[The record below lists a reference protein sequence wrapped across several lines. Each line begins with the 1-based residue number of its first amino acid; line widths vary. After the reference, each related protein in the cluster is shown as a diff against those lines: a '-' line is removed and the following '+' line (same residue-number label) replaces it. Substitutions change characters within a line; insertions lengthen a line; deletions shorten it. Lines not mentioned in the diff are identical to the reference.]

1 MQRCLGCM
9 KEYGEEY
16 DVCPYCGYIKDT
28 PPKNKAHLPGGTMIS
43 GRYMLGRV
51 LGYGGF
57 GVTYIAWDSRL
68 NRAVAIKEFFPN
80 SLSTRT
86 IGETRVNCYDDKAS
100 QYFKEGVKKML
111 DEGNRLSKFTSN
123 ENIVN
128 VYDCFEENNTAYIV
142 MEYLDGED
150 LKQYLNEK
158 GGKLPPEEAVE
169 IILPVINALKDM
181 HKEKIIHRDISPD
194 NIFLCSDGKIKLL
207 DFGSARLAV
216 EDSDKSLSIMLKKGF
231 APKEQYAGRSKQ
243 GPWTDVYAVCA
254 TLYKMITGELP
265 PESLERDVEP
275 LKSFS
280 EFGIEGYDGLESVI
294 RKGLEPEYTD
304 RIQDVTEL
312 KIGLTEA
319 LEKKPETISE
329 NQEKPVTPKRKKP
342 KVNVKAIIAA
352 AAAVVLVTSVAVAVK
367 FLPRTKPE
375 KSETTSASPSVAT
388 NLSLNESEAT
398 SVLSQTTASKETI
411 TKAIKVYE
419 AQLAEFESIDSAYT
433 GDINHDGIP
442 EIFFS
447 INSEAQYYMMT
458 YTEKSG
464 LCVMNISGHS
474 SVKPELY
481 ISENNRAYFRDDGHN
496 KGTSYYHYASFRKI
510 EDLGFV
516 KTCDVVGD
524 EWEDFDWED
533 EQLFEKMNAK
543 YKQIFEEKL
552 TKVIGNDVFEP
563 YSDIA
568 VSESVEDYLNKELSI
583 NISEKRKEY
592 NQKYKEFYGIAESF
606 NSEEVLQFDFG
617 DFDYDGTYEA
627 FAFAGHST
635 EETGYYGSVLFINR
649 DGVAK
654 ALETRDFWTTGE
666 VVGGKYNKYFQ
677 IAVYYT
683 SASPAMVWQV
693 KGDTCVTALEMN
705 ELQSLSFGL
714 THSITYPYL
723 SETLVAYSNDYD
735 SYVKSVS
742 KTNGT
747 GHTMKPYYFYETPDG
762 IAEYG
767 GKEIPLS
774 ELEKIDGYDEVYS
787 LISEN
792 GYSVNNIYFR
802 ENGIININLYEVSD
816 QGSENTEYHC
826 CYMNLN
832 YADNHLEIIPDP
844 DSYENFGEGI
854 YLPSKSTGLVTYP
867 LQDSL
872 I

>member
-1 MQRCLGCM
+1 M

-388 NLSLNESEAT
+388 NLSLNESEAKIIYEQFLASDDLKSSYPVIKAFVDKDASLCKKEDLESFDMDLLKIKDLSSSTVKEEYFDFDGDGTNEMLLSLDINGNGERVSVYLFDIDNEKKVFNGAVWDSLQPSRAFDHLSVMKDENGKFSFVLFSSDGQNGKDCEKLIYDGEKTVRELSLTIPDYDLIGYASPDFAKCTVADKSLRSEKEYPEENETEYLTYDEACEEWSKIFSGTRITGYCDDSRTGLNSKVELTSSGELNDKISWKLYKSGYLMIEGSGDMPEYDLDNPPWKNNDLIIYAAFSKGITSIDDNMFGGCEMLKSVEIPKSVTIIDDWTFACCSNLT
-398 SVLSQTTASKETI
+398 SVTI
-411 TKAIKVYE
+411 PDSVTRISDSA
-419 AQLAEFESIDSAYT
+419 FESCTSLASITIPNSVT
-433 GDINHDGIP
+433 NIGDNAFRGCTSLTSITIP
-442 EIFFS
+442 ESVVFIGYGAFDQCTGLTS
-447 INSEAQYYMMT
+447 I
-458 YTEKSG
+458 
-464 LCVMNISGHS
+464 IIPD
-474 SVKPELY
+474 SVKG
-481 ISENNRAYFRDDGHN
+481 IGDSVFSEC
-496 KGTSYYHYASFRKI
+496 TSLTSIKI
-510 EDLGFV
+510 
-516 KTCDVVGD
+516 
-524 EWEDFDWED
+524 
-533 EQLFEKMNAK
+533 
-543 YKQIFEEKL
+543 
-552 TKVIGNDVFEP
+552 
-563 YSDIA
+563 
-568 VSESVEDYLNKELSI
+568 SESVTSI
-583 NISEKRKEY
+583 GEGA
-592 NQKYKEFYGIAESF
+592 FWMCES
-606 NSEEVLQFDFG
+606 
-617 DFDYDGTYEA
+617 
-627 FAFAGHST
+627 
-635 EETGYYGSVLFINR
+635 
-649 DGVAK
+649 
-654 ALETRDFWTTGE
+654 
-666 VVGGKYNKYFQ
+666 
-677 IAVYYT
+677 
-683 SASPAMVWQV
+683 
-693 KGDTCVTALEMN
+693 
-705 ELQSLSFGL
+705 L
-714 THSITYPYL
+714 TKIT
-723 SETLVAYSNDYD
+723 
-735 SYVKSVS
+735 
-742 KTNGT
+742 
-747 GHTMKPYYFYETPDG
+747 
-762 IAEYG
+762 
-767 GKEIPLS
+767 
-774 ELEKIDGYDEVYS
+774 
-787 LISEN
+787 
-792 GYSVNNIYFR
+792 
-802 ENGIININLYEVSD
+802 
-816 QGSENTEYHC
+816 
-826 CYMNLN
+826 
-832 YADNHLEIIPDP
+832 IPD
-844 DSYENFGEGI
+844 SVTSIGEGAFSGCTS
-854 YLPSKSTGLVTYP
+854 LKSIAIP
-867 LQDSL
+867 KPA
-872 I
+872 